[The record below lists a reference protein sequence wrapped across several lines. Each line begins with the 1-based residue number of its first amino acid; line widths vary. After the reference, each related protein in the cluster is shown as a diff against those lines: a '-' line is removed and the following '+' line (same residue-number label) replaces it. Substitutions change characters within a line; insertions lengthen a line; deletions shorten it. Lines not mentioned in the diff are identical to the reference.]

1 MAITIE
7 SGRLSGEAIAKWNL
21 SKYAAAETKFRRYV
35 TEYRSDA
42 PYALVL
48 AHLIT
53 ANPALAQSP
62 PVWRSRKGFLYAGLE
77 AARYAGLDFGRANK
91 PEVCAYLWSLEL
103 NRNAQLLYTKNPK
116 LFPTASIDLWKC
128 AYLQYR
134 LGTSLWASL
143 WLAAAPRASAGDVY
157 PQLVYVVNNL
167 TRSLAG
173 WPVEKLKR
181 EVLVTLEQVFYTW
194 RVKGTSVI
202 DGSGRIPVTY
212 GKESFNTLFFGG

>member
-1 MAITIE
+1 MPITIE
-7 SGRLSGEAIAKWNL
+7 QGRLSGEAIAKRNI
-21 SKYAAAETKFRRYV
+21 SKYAEAETKYRRYV
-35 TEYRSDA
+35 TEYRSDV

-53 ANPALAQSP
+53 TNPKLTSRP
-62 PVWRSRKGFLYAGLE
+62 DVWRSREGFLYAGLE
-77 AARYAGLDFGRANK
+77 AARYASLDFNRAYV

-103 NRNAQLLYTKNPK
+103 NRNAQLLYTNNRK
-116 LFPTASIDLWKC
+116 LFPTPSIDLWKC

-134 LGTSLWASL
+134 LGVSLWNAL
-143 WLAAAPRASAGDVY
+143 WLAAAPQASEGDVY
-157 PQLVYVVNNL
+157 PQLVYVVNGL
-167 TRSLAG
+167 TRPLAG

-202 DGSGRIPVTY
+202 DGAGRIPVTY